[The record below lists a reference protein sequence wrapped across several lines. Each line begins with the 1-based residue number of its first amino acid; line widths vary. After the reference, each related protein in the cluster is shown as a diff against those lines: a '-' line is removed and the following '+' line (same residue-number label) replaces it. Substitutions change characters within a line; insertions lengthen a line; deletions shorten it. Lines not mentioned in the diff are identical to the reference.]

1 MNQKPFLTLILWF
14 LWMAVVLII
23 CLSLYSGTG
32 VWDFIKHDVSRI
44 TWMIVFTFFLGV
56 VGSFL
61 LALMI
66 TLEWRGAQRAEDL
79 MAGKGL
85 SGLDHQ
91 TRPPRYRIGRFFE
104 GLKATVQGNN
114 GRPDVEN
121 LLTSELA
128 VYQRISHSIEVIANL
143 LITLGLIGT
152 VFGLT
157 FVLAGLTG
165 SLEALGHD
173 QEMLLSGLRKAMA
186 GMGTAFYTTL
196 LGAVLGGVLLRVFAQ
211 ITEHGIHSLYDTVMR
226 TCLVHCAADLSPS
239 IERDLR
245 FLDSQIDSLNV
256 RVRTL
261 QFAFKESQDA
271 MMEFREE
278 AVRLR
283 DVSEQENQTLLE
295 NIRLHK
301 YNIELF
307 RDEFKSMRQLAKP
320 WWIRLR
326 DALWVSKP

>member
-1 MNQKPFLTLILWF
+1 
-14 LWMAVVLII
+14 MAVVLTI
-23 CLSLYSGTG
+23 CSTLYSGTG
-32 VWDFIKHDVSRI
+32 VWDFIQHDVSKI
-44 TWMIVFTFFLGV
+44 TWMIIGTFA
-56 VGSFL
+56 VGITASFI

-66 TLEWRGAQRAEDL
+66 TLEWRGAQHIEEL
-79 MAGKGL
+79 IAGKGL
-85 SGLDHQ
+85 SALDGQ
-91 TRPPRYRIGRFFE
+91 PRIHRFRVGRFFE
-104 GLKATVQGNN
+104 GLKASIQGNN

-128 VYQRISHSIEVIANL
+128 TYQRVSHSIEVVANL

-211 ITEHGIHSLYDTVMR
+211 ITEHGIHGLYDTVMR
-226 TCLVHCAADLSPS
+226 ACLVHCAADLSPTL
-239 IERDLR
+239 ERDLR

-271 MMEFREE
+271 MMAFREE
-278 AVRLR
+278 AARLR
-283 DVSEQENQTLLE
+283 EVSQQENATLLE
-295 NIRLHK
+295 NIRMHK
-301 YNIELF
+301 YNIELMREEF
-307 RDEFKSMRQLAKP
+307 RSLRQLTKP
-320 WWIRLR
+320 WWVRLR
-326 DALWVSKP
+326 DALWEPKP